1 MNWKNLVRDLRDKLL
16 LSQEEMADKLGI
28 AFCTLN
34 RYENGHHEPSY
45 KLQRKIRALAI
56 ANGIDW
62 DKYIR
67 GKN

>member
-1 MNWKNLVRDLRDKLL
+1 MKWENLVKDLRVKLL
-16 LSQEEMADKLGI
+16 MSQEELADKLGI

-62 DKYIR
+62 DKYV
-67 GKN
+67 KEAK